1 MRARKYT
8 QVDSLYSHTFGWF
21 YDVRGMD
28 DLFLYSSRGRHRN
41 NHKLEKSTFFAKN
54 VPFFRFCPKFLS
66 PMSLSL
72 FFCNL
77 MEKTASKSV
86 NNFSSYNKETIKS

>member
-41 NHKLEKSTFFAKN
+41 NQKYVCCIREYNESTCVYLRA
-54 VPFFRFCPKFLS
+54 RMC
-66 PMSLSL
+66 
-72 FFCNL
+72 
-77 MEKTASKSV
+77 MED
-86 NNFSSYNKETIKS
+86 FSSVFD

>member
-41 NHKLEKSTFFAKN
+41 NHKLEKKY
-54 VPFFRFCPKFLS
+54 VFR
-66 PMSLSL
+66 
-72 FFCNL
+72 
-77 MEKTASKSV
+77 
-86 NNFSSYNKETIKS
+86 

>member
-41 NHKLEKSTFFAKN
+41 NHKLEKSMFFTKN
-54 VPFFRFCPKFLS
+54 VPFFRFLS
-66 PMSLSL
+66 KI
-72 FFCNL
+72 FVANVTFVVFCNL
-77 MEKTASKSV
+77 MKKTASKSV
-86 NNFSSYNKETIKS
+86 NNFSSYNKETTKS

>member
-41 NHKLEKSTFFAKN
+41 NHKLEKKVRFSLKMS
-54 VPFFRFCPKFLS
+54 PFSVFVQNFCRQCQFRCFLQS
-66 PMSLSL
+66 
-72 FFCNL
+72 N
-77 MEKTASKSV
+77 EKTASKSV
-86 NNFSSYNKETIKS
+86 NNFSGYNKETTKS

>member
-41 NHKLEKSTFFAKN
+41 NQKLEQSTFFAKN
-54 VPFFRFCPKFLS
+54 VPLFRFFPKIFVAHVT
-66 PMSLSL
+66 
-72 FFCNL
+72 FVVFCNL
-77 MEKTASKSV
+77 MKKTASKSV
-86 NNFSSYNKETIKS
+86 NNFSSYNIETTKS

>member
-1 MRARKYT
+1 MRARNYT

-41 NHKLEKSTFFAKN
+41 NQKLEQSTFFAKN

-66 PMSLSL
+66 PISLSL
-72 FFCNL
+72 FFLQSN
-77 MEKTASKSV
+77 EK
-86 NNFSSYNKETIKS
+86 NRIKIGQ

>member
-54 VPFFRFCPKFLS
+54 VPFSVFVQNFCRQCHFRCFLQS
-66 PMSLSL
+66 
-72 FFCNL
+72 N
-77 MEKTASKSV
+77 EK
-86 NNFSSYNKETIKS
+86 NRIKIGQ